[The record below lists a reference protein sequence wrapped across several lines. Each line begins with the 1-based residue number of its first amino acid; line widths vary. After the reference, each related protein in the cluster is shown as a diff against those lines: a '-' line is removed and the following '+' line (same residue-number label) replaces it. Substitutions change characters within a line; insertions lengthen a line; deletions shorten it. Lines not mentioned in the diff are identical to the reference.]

1 MKRFRQVLNSIT
13 GMLALRLRALET
25 WKLIIFKTLKCEVRN
40 YLNPLFTLKHYSIK
54 RKLT

>member
-40 YLNPLFTLKHYSIK
+40 YLNPLFTLKNTIQ
-54 RKLT
+54 